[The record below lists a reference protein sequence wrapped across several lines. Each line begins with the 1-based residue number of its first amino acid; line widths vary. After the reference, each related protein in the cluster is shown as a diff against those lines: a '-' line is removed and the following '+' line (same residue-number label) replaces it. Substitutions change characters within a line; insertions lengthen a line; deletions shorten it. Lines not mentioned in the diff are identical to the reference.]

1 MSNTHYSPYLNT
13 QFRAANLMAS
23 ANTQEN
29 NSTANSLPSS
39 SFTGSNIQG
48 EFDKTRAEAFAGK
61 MLDILNGGTAS
72 LMISIGHQTRLFDVM
87 SKLPPSTSE
96 EIAQS
101 ANLNER
107 YVREWLGAMVT
118 ANIVDYDP
126 SKQKY
131 HLPAEHSAFL
141 TREAGLDNIAVFT
154 QYIALMGEVEQKI
167 IECFHKG
174 GGVPYSAYPRFQELQ
189 AEETARIF
197 DARLVNNILPL
208 VDGLADR
215 LNSGVDV
222 LDIGCGRGRAIN
234 IMARA
239 YPKSNFV
246 GYDISTEG
254 IESARHEAKEWNLTN
269 ANFEI
274 KDVITLNELE
284 KYDLITAFDTIH
296 DQAQPTRVLKE
307 IYNALRKGGVFLM
320 QDIAASSHVHENMN
334 NPLGP
339 TLYTFSTMHCMT
351 VSLAYN
357 GEGLGTV
364 WGKQKAEQKLREAGF
379 SGPIEVKQIEGDILN
394 YYYITR
400 K

>member
-1 MSNTHYSPYLNT
+1 
-13 QFRAANLMAS
+13 MAS
-23 ANTQEN
+23 REKQEYNNTDN
-29 NSTANSLPSS
+29 KLSSSPSS
-39 SFTGSNIQG
+39 NGSTKQN
-48 EFDKTRAEAFAGK
+48 EFDKIRAEAFARK
-61 MLDILNGGTAS
+61 MLDILNGGTVS
-72 LMISIGHQTRLFDVM
+72 LMISIGHQTHLFDIM
-87 SKLPPSTSE
+87 SKLLPSTSE

-101 ANLNER
+101 TNLNER

-118 ANIVDYDP
+118 ANIVEYDS

-131 HLPAEHSAFL
+131 HLPAEHAAFL

-197 DARLVNNILPL
+197 DARLLDSIVPL

-215 LNSGVDV
+215 LKSGIAV
-222 LDIGCGRGRAIN
+222 LDVGCGRGRAVN
-234 IMARA
+234 ILART
-239 YPKSNFV
+239 YPKSRFV

-254 IESARHEAKEWNLTN
+254 IEFAMHEAKQWNLIN
-269 ANFEI
+269 SKFEI
-274 KDVITLNELE
+274 KDVTTISEQE

-296 DQAQPTRVLKE
+296 DQAQPTEVLKE

-320 QDIAASSHVHENMN
+320 QDIAASSFLHENIN
-334 NPLGP
+334 NPLAP

-351 VSLAYN
+351 VSLAYD

-379 SGPIEVKQIEGDILN
+379 SHSIEVKQIEGDILN
-394 YYYITR
+394 YYYIAR

>member
-1 MSNTHYSPYLNT
+1 
-13 QFRAANLMAS
+13 MAS
-23 ANTQEN
+23 ADTQERDSTA
-29 NSTANSLPSS
+29 NSANSLPSS
-39 SFTGSNIQG
+39 SFSGSNIQAK
-48 EFDKTRAEAFAGK
+48 FDNTRAEAFAGK
-61 MLDILNGGTAS
+61 MLDILNGGTVS
-72 LMISIGHQTRLFDVM
+72 LMISMGHQTHLFDIM
-87 SKLPPSTSE
+87 SKLLPSTSE
-96 EIAQS
+96 EIAT
-101 ANLNER
+101 AAKLNER

-118 ANIVDYDP
+118 ANIVEYDP
-126 SKQKY
+126 SEQKY
-131 HLPAEHSAFL
+131 RLPAEHAAFL
-141 TREAGLDNIAVFT
+141 TREAGLNNIAVFT

-197 DARLVNNILPL
+197 DARLINNIIPL
-208 VDGLADR
+208 VDGFEDR
-215 LNSGVDV
+215 LKSGIAV
-222 LDIGCGRGRAIN
+222 LDVGCGRGRAIN
-234 IMARA
+234 IMARV

-269 ANFEI
+269 AKFEI
-274 KDVITLNELE
+274 KDATRINEQE

-296 DQAQPTRVLKE
+296 DQAQPTKVLKE

-334 NPLGP
+334 NPLAP

-364 WGKQKAEQKLREAGF
+364 WGKQKAEQKLGEAGF
-379 SGPIEVKQIEGDILN
+379 SHPIEVKQIEGDILN
-394 YYYITR
+394 YYYIAR

>member
-1 MSNTHYSPYLNT
+1 
-13 QFRAANLMAS
+13 MAS
-23 ANTQEN
+23 ADTQEN
-29 NSTANSLPSS
+29 DSTANSLPSS
-39 SFTGSNIQG
+39 SFIGSNIQAK
-48 EFDKTRAEAFAGK
+48 FDNTRAEAFAGK
-61 MLDILNGGTAS
+61 MLDIINGGTAS

-118 ANIVDYDP
+118 ANIVDYHP
-126 SKQKY
+126 TKQKY
-131 HLPAEHSAFL
+131 YLPAEHAAFL

-197 DARLVNNILPL
+197 DARLVNNILRL

-269 ANFEI
+269 AKFEV
-274 KDVITLNELE
+274 KDVTTLNELE

-307 IYNALRKGGVFLM
+307 IYNALSKGGVFLM
-320 QDIAASSHVHENMN
+320 QDIAASSYVHENMN

-364 WGKQKAEQKLREAGF
+364 WGKQKAEQKLRDAGF

-394 YYYITR
+394 YYYIAR

>member
-1 MSNTHYSPYLNT
+1 
-13 QFRAANLMAS
+13 MAS
-23 ANTQEN
+23 GEKEEYDN
-29 NSTANSLPSS
+29 NAGNNLSSSS
-39 SFTGSNIQG
+39 SFAGSNKQA
-48 EFDKTRAEAFAGK
+48 EFDNTRAEGFAGK
-61 MLDILNGGTAS
+61 MLDILNGGTVS
-72 LMISIGHQTRLFDVM
+72 LMISVGHQTRLFDVM

-96 EIAQS
+96 QIATA

-118 ANIVDYDP
+118 GNIIEYDP

-131 HLPAEHSAFL
+131 RLPAEHAAFL
-141 TREAGLDNIAVFT
+141 TREAGLNNIAVIT

-197 DARLVNNILPL
+197 DARLLNNIIPL
-208 VDGLADR
+208 ADGLADR
-215 LNSGVDV
+215 LKSGIDV
-222 LDIGCGRGRAIN
+222 LDVGCGRGKAIN

-239 YPKSNFV
+239 YPKSRFV
-246 GYDISTEG
+246 GYDISSEG
-254 IESARHEAKEWNLTN
+254 IESADYEAMEWSLTN
-269 ANFEI
+269 VKFET
-274 KDVITLNELE
+274 KDATTINEQE

-296 DQAQPTRVLKE
+296 DQAQPTKVLKE
-307 IYNALRKGGVFLM
+307 IYNALHKGGVFLM
-320 QDIAASSHVHENMN
+320 QDIAASSHMHENMN
-334 NPLGP
+334 NPLAP
-339 TLYTFSTMHCMT
+339 TLYTLSTMHCMT

-379 SGPIEVKQIEGDILN
+379 SGPIEVRQIEGDILN
-394 YYYITR
+394 YYYIAR

>member
-1 MSNTHYSPYLNT
+1 MAYEEKEEHGKTSNS
-13 QFRAANLMAS
+13 
-23 ANTQEN
+23 
-29 NSTANSLPSS
+29 ANSLSS
-39 SFTGSNIQG
+39 SFTGSNQQDK
-48 EFDKTRAEAFAGK
+48 FDKTRAEVFAGK
-61 MLDILNGGTAS
+61 MLDILNGGTIS
-72 LMISIGHQTRLFDVM
+72 LMVSIGHQTHLFDVM
-87 SKLPPSTSE
+87 SKLSASTSE
-96 EIAQS
+96 EIATA

-107 YVREWLGAMVT
+107 YVREWLGALVT
-118 ANIVDYDP
+118 ASIVEYDP
-126 SKQKY
+126 TKQKY
-131 HLPAEHSAFL
+131 YLPAEHAAFL
-141 TREAGLDNIAVFT
+141 THEAGLNNVAVFT

-197 DARLVNNILPL
+197 DARLLDNIIPL
-208 VDGLADR
+208 VDGLEDR
-215 LNSGVDV
+215 LNSGIDV
-222 LDIGCGRGRAIN
+222 LDVGCGRGRAIN

-239 YPKSNFV
+239 YPKSRFV

-254 IESARHEAKEWNLTN
+254 IESANQEAKEWSLTN
-269 ANFEI
+269 AKFEV
-274 KDVITLNELE
+274 KDVTTINEQE

-296 DQAQPTRVLKE
+296 DQAQPTKVLKK

-320 QDIAASSHVHENMN
+320 QDIAASSHLHENMN
-334 NPLGP
+334 NPLAP

-364 WGKQKAEQKLREAGF
+364 WGKQKAEEKLREAGF
-379 SGPIEVKQIEGDILN
+379 SYPIEVKQIEGDILN
-394 YYYITR
+394 YYYISR

>member
-1 MSNTHYSPYLNT
+1 
-13 QFRAANLMAS
+13 MAS
-23 ANTQEN
+23 GEKEEYDN
-29 NSTANSLPSS
+29 NAGNNLSSSS
-39 SFTGSNIQG
+39 SFAGSIKQA
-48 EFDKTRAEAFAGK
+48 EFDNTRAEAFAGK
-61 MLDILNGGTAS
+61 MLDILNGGTVS

-96 EIAQS
+96 EIAQHAS
-101 ANLNER
+101 LNER

-118 ANIVDYDP
+118 ANIVEYDP

-131 HLPAEHSAFL
+131 HLPAEHAAFL
-141 TREAGLDNIAVFT
+141 TRDAGLDNIAVFT

-197 DARLVNNILPL
+197 DARLLNNIIPL
-208 VDGLADR
+208 ADGLADR
-215 LNSGVDV
+215 LKSGIDV
-222 LDIGCGRGRAIN
+222 LDVGCGRGKAIN

-239 YPKSNFV
+239 YPKSRFV
-246 GYDISTEG
+246 GYDISSEG
-254 IESARHEAKEWNLTN
+254 IESADYEAMEWSLTN
-269 ANFEI
+269 VKFET
-274 KDVITLNELE
+274 KDATTINEQE

-296 DQAQPTRVLKE
+296 DQAQPTKVLKE

-320 QDIAASSHVHENMN
+320 QDIAASSHMHENMN
-334 NPLGP
+334 NPLAP

-364 WGKQKAEQKLREAGF
+364 WGKQKAEEKLREAGF
-379 SGPIEVKQIEGDILN
+379 SGPIEVRQIEGDILN
-394 YYYITR
+394 YYYIAR

>member
-1 MSNTHYSPYLNT
+1 
-13 QFRAANLMAS
+13 MAS
-23 ANTQEN
+23 REKQEYNNTDN
-29 NSTANSLPSS
+29 KLSSSPSS
-39 SFTGSNIQG
+39 NGSTKQN
-48 EFDKTRAEAFAGK
+48 EFDKIRAEAFARK
-61 MLDILNGGTAS
+61 MLDILNGGTVS
-72 LMISIGHQTRLFDVM
+72 LMISIGHQTHLFDIM
-87 SKLPPSTSE
+87 SKLLPSTSE

-101 ANLNER
+101 TNLNER

-118 ANIVDYDP
+118 ANIVEYDS

-131 HLPAEHSAFL
+131 HLPAEHAAFL

-197 DARLVNNILPL
+197 DARLLDSIVPL

-215 LNSGVDV
+215 LKSGIAV
-222 LDIGCGRGRAIN
+222 LDVGCGRGRAVN
-234 IMARA
+234 ILART
-239 YPKSNFV
+239 YPKSRFV

-254 IESARHEAKEWNLTN
+254 IEFAMHEAKQWNLIN
-269 ANFEI
+269 SKFEI
-274 KDVITLNELE
+274 KDVTTISEQE

-296 DQAQPTRVLKE
+296 DQAQPTEVLKE

-320 QDIAASSHVHENMN
+320 QDIAASSFLHENIN
-334 NPLGP
+334 NPLAP

-357 GEGLGTV
+357 DEGLGTV

-379 SGPIEVKQIEGDILN
+379 SHSIEVKQIEGDILN
-394 YYYITR
+394 YYYIAR

>member
-1 MSNTHYSPYLNT
+1 
-13 QFRAANLMAS
+13 MAFKEK
-23 ANTQEN
+23 QRYDN
-29 NSTANSLPSS
+29 NADNELSSSPSS
-39 SFTGSNIQG
+39 TGSTKQG
-48 EFDKTRAEAFAGK
+48 EFDKIRAESFAEK
-61 MLDILNGGTAS
+61 MLEILNGGTVS
-72 LMISIGHQTRLFDVM
+72 LMISIGHQTRLFDIM

-118 ANIVDYDP
+118 ANIVEYD
-126 SKQKY
+126 STKQKY
-131 HLPAEHSAFL
+131 YLPAEHVAFL
-141 TREAGLDNIAVFT
+141 TRKAGLDNIAVFT

-197 DARLVNNILPL
+197 DARLVNTIIPL
-208 VDGLADR
+208 VDGLVDR
-215 LNSGVDV
+215 LKSGIAV
-222 LDIGCGRGRAIN
+222 LDVGCGRGRAVN
-234 IMARA
+234 VMARE
-239 YPKSNFV
+239 YSNSTFV
-246 GYDISTEG
+246 GYDISREG

-269 ANFEI
+269 VKFEI
-274 KDVITLNELE
+274 KDTTKINEQE

-296 DQAQPTRVLKE
+296 DQAQPTKVLKE
-307 IYNALRKGGVFLM
+307 IYNALRKGGGVFLM
-320 QDIAASSHVHENMN
+320 QDIAASSHLHENMN
-334 NPLGP
+334 NPLAP

-357 GEGLGTV
+357 GEGLGAV
-364 WGKQKAEQKLREAGF
+364 WGKQKAEQKLKEAGF
-379 SGPIEVKQIEGDILN
+379 SHPIEVKQIEGDILN
-394 YYYITR
+394 YYYIAR

>member
-1 MSNTHYSPYLNT
+1 
-13 QFRAANLMAS
+13 MAS
-23 ANTQEN
+23 EDKQEHD
-29 NSTANSLPSS
+29 STANSANSLTPS
-39 SFTGSNIQG
+39 SFTRSNT
-48 EFDKTRAEAFAGK
+48 EAKFDNTRAEAFAGK
-61 MLDILNGGTAS
+61 MLDILNGGTIS
-72 LMISIGHQTRLFDVM
+72 LMVSIGHQTHLFDIL
-87 SKLPPSTSE
+87 SKLPPSPSE
-96 EIAQS
+96 EIATA

-118 ANIVDYDP
+118 ANIIEYDS

-131 HLPAEHSAFL
+131 RLPAEHAAFL
-141 TREAGLDNIAVFT
+141 TRDAGLDNIAVFT

-167 IECFHKG
+167 IDCFDKG

-208 VDGLADR
+208 VDGLEDR
-215 LNSGVDV
+215 LKSGIDILDV
-222 LDIGCGRGRAIN
+222 GCGRGRAVN

-239 YPKSNFV
+239 YPKSTLV
-246 GYDISTEG
+246 GYDISREAT
-254 IESARHEAKEWNLTN
+254 ESARHEAKEWSLTN
-269 ANFEI
+269 VKFET
-274 KDVITLNELE
+274 KDATTINEQE

-296 DQAQPTRVLKE
+296 DQAQPTKVLNG

-320 QDIAASSHVHENMN
+320 QDIAASSHLHENIN
-334 NPLGP
+334 NPLAP

-379 SGPIEVKQIEGDILN
+379 SGPIDIRQIEGDILN
-394 YYYITR
+394 YYYIAR

>member
-1 MSNTHYSPYLNT
+1 
-13 QFRAANLMAS
+13 MAS
-23 ANTQEN
+23 REKQGYDN
-29 NSTANSLPSS
+29 NADNKLSS
-39 SFTGSNIQG
+39 SPSFTGSAKQA

-61 MLDILNGGTAS
+61 MLDILNGGTVS
-72 LMISIGHQTRLFDVM
+72 LMTSIGHQTRLFDIM
-87 SKLPPSTSE
+87 SKLPPSTSK

-101 ANLNER
+101 ASLNER

-118 ANIVDYDP
+118 ANIVEYDP
-126 SKQKY
+126 TKQKY
-131 HLPAEHSAFL
+131 HLPAEHAAFL

-197 DARLVNNILPL
+197 DARLVNIIIPL
-208 VDGLADR
+208 VDGLVDR
-215 LNSGVDV
+215 LKSGIAV
-222 LDIGCGRGRAIN
+222 LDVGCGRGRAVN
-234 IMARA
+234 VMARV
-239 YPKSNFV
+239 YSNSTFV
-246 GYDISTEG
+246 GYDISREG

-269 ANFEI
+269 AKFEV
-274 KDVITLNELE
+274 KDATKINDEE

-296 DQAQPTRVLKE
+296 DQAQPTKVLKE
-307 IYNALRKGGVFLM
+307 IYNALRKGGIFLM
-320 QDIAASSHVHENMN
+320 QDIAASSNLHENMS
-334 NPLGP
+334 NPLAP

-364 WGKQKAEQKLREAGF
+364 WGKQRAEQKLREAGF
-379 SGPIEVKQIEGDILN
+379 SHPFEVKQIEGDILN
-394 YYYITR
+394 YYYIAR

>member
-1 MSNTHYSPYLNT
+1 MSNAHYSPYLNT

-23 ANTQEN
+23 TDTQEN

-39 SFTGSNIQG
+39 SFTGSNIQCKL
-48 EFDKTRAEAFAGK
+48 DKTRAEAFAGK

-72 LMISIGHQTRLFDVM
+72 LMISIGHQTRLFDIM

-101 ANLNER
+101 GNLNER

-131 HLPAEHSAFL
+131 HLPAEHAAFL

-274 KDVITLNELE
+274 KDVTTLNELE

-307 IYNALRKGGVFLM
+307 IYNAFRKGGVFLM

-379 SGPIEVKQIEGDILN
+379 SSPIEVKQIEGDILN
-394 YYYITR
+394 YYYIAR

>member
-1 MSNTHYSPYLNT
+1 
-13 QFRAANLMAS
+13 MAS
-23 ANTQEN
+23 EEKQEHHN
-29 NSTANSLPSS
+29 NDNKSS
-39 SFTGSNIQG
+39 SSLSSSLAGSNKQA
-48 EFDKTRAEAFAGK
+48 EFDNRKAEAFTAK
-61 MLDILNGGTAS
+61 MLDILNGGTVS

-96 EIAQS
+96 EIANA

-118 ANIVDYDP
+118 GNIVGYDP

-131 HLPAEHSAFL
+131 HLPAEHAAFL

-167 IECFHKG
+167 IECFHNG

-208 VDGLADR
+208 VDGFEDR
-215 LNSGVDV
+215 LKSGIAILDV
-222 LDIGCGRGRAIN
+222 GCGRGRAIN

-239 YPKSNFV
+239 YPKSNFM

-254 IESARHEAKEWNLTN
+254 IESARHEAKEWHLTN
-269 ANFEI
+269 AKFEI
-274 KDVITLNELE
+274 KDATTINEHE

-296 DQAQPTRVLKE
+296 DQAQPTKVLKE

-334 NPLGP
+334 NPLAP

-379 SGPIEVKQIEGDILN
+379 SHLIEVKQVEGDILN
-394 YYYITR
+394 YYYIAR